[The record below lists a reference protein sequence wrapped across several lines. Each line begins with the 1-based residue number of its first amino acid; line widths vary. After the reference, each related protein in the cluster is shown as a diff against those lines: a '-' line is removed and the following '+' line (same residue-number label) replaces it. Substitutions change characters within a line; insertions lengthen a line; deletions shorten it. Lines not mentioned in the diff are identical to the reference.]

1 MNCGIANLAEN
12 LLREDIQELK
22 RALGRSGFDKR
33 SRSLAIGEVLG
44 VRILCVGMG
53 RAIPSEYLP
62 EKGPKR
68 E

>member
-1 MNCGIANLAEN
+1 MNCGIASLAED

-22 RALGRSGFDKR
+22 RALGRAGIDKR
-33 SRSLAIGEVLG
+33 SGSLAIGEVLG

-53 RAIPSEYLP
+53 CAIPSEYLT
-62 EKGPKR
+62 EKKPKR